1 MKVTIKRFGKKL
13 NKKNELGLP
22 DAAKKTSASIDM
34 SVDDTF
40 DDVRNKISDELS
52 IQQKFIKILWPGN
65 TTWKYSHKIS
75 KFPLIRVDQDLVYK
89 ILYSEIDK
97 YNNQKIES
105 AMGELNIAD
114 GSLSDRLS
122 LLGEK
127 SALNRA
133 DYDIIKD
140 LFSESKGKSKEKSK
154 RKSKRNSKRKS
165 KKNSEK
171 KSKRNSKRNSKRK
184 SKKKSKRK
192 RR

>member
-1 MKVTIKRFGKKL
+1 MK
-13 NKKNELGLP
+13 E
-22 DAAKKTSASIDM
+22 SM
-34 SVDDTF
+34 
-40 DDVRNKISDELS
+40 NKISDELS